1 MLRACRRLLRPG
13 GRTAFFTI
21 TVTEGLSP
29 ALHRRAVHQG
39 PRAVASSRPQPA
51 LLRRAG
57 FTDVVATDV
66 TDDYLQ
72 TSEAWVA
79 ENERYRDELRPPD
92 PEGYDQRLD
101 DNRMGVAAIR
111 DGLLR
116 RWLLVA
122 RRPGA

>member
-1 MLRACRRLLRPG
+1 M
-13 GRTAFFTI
+13 
-21 TVTEGLSP
+21 TEGLSP
-29 ALHRRAVHQG
+29 ALHRRAVLQG
-39 PRAVASSRPQPA
+39 PRAVASSQPQPE

-66 TDDYLQ
+66 TDDYLR

-92 PEGYDQRLD
+92 AEGYDQRLA
-101 DNRMGVAAIR
+101 DNRTGVAAIR

-122 RRPGA
+122 RRPGG